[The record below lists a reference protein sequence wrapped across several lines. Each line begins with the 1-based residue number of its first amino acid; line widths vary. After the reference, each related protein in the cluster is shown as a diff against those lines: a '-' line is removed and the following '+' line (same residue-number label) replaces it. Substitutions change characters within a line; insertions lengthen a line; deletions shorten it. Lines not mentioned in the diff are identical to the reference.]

1 VASSSSPPAAANR
14 TPATAGVV
22 IVGGGQAGFQ
32 VAASLRALGHAGP
45 IRLIGAESDPPY
57 QRPPLS
63 KAYLLG
69 KMERERL
76 LFRQPAFYAAQGI
89 ELLLGDAA
97 IAIDRAAR
105 TVATATG
112 RVVPY
117 DTLVLATGTRV
128 RPLPVPGTELA
139 GVAYLRTLAE
149 SEGLA
154 RRIAEARRVV
164 VVGGGFIGLEVA
176 AAARLLG
183 KPVIV
188 LEAADRLMG
197 RVVAPVISAF
207 YAELHRGR
215 GVELVLEARI
225 ARLEGEGGK
234 VTAVVMADG
243 ARHPADLVVV
253 GIGVLPNV
261 ELAAAAGLACENGI
275 LVDELGRTGDPR
287 IFAAGE
293 CTSHPSRFAGG
304 RVRLESVQ
312 NAVDQAKAVA
322 AAILG
327 GREPYDEVP
336 WFWSDQYEVKLQ
348 MVGLSQ
354 GHDARVVRGDPAG
367 GRFSVFYFKDGRLV
381 AIDSIN
387 RPGDHMVG
395 RKLLGAG
402 TTLTPAQAA
411 DEAFDLKQAGARST

>member
-1 VASSSSPPAAANR
+1 M
-14 TPATAGVV
+14 TAGVV

-32 VAASLRALGHAGP
+32 VAASLRAHGHAGP
-45 IRLIGAESDPPY
+45 VRLISAEAHPPY

-63 KAYLLG
+63 KGLLLG
-69 KMERERL
+69 KMDKARL
-76 LFRQPAFYAAQGI
+76 LFRQPAFYTAQAI
-89 ELLLGDAA
+89 ELLLGEAVT
-97 IAIDRAAR
+97 AIDRDAR
-105 TVATATG
+105 TVTTATG

-117 DTLVLATGTRV
+117 DALVIATGTRV
-128 RPLPVPGTELA
+128 RPLPVPGTELD
-139 GVAYLRTLAE
+139 GVVYLRTLEE

-154 RRIAEARRVV
+154 RRIGEAERVV

-176 AAARLLG
+176 AAARMLG
-183 KPVIV
+183 KPVTV

-197 RVVAPVISAF
+197 RVVAPVISTF

-215 GVELVLEARI
+215 GVELELDARI

-234 VTAVVMADG
+234 VAAVVMADG
-243 ARHPADLVVV
+243 ARRPADLVVI

-261 ELAAAAGLACENGI
+261 ELAQAAGLICDNGI
-275 LVDELGRTGDPR
+275 VVDELGRTSDPA

-293 CTSHPSRFAGG
+293 CSSHPNRFAGG
-304 RVRLESVQ
+304 RARLESVQ

-327 GREPYDEVP
+327 RHEPYDEVP

-348 MVGLSQ
+348 MVGISQ

-367 GRFSVFYFKDGRLV
+367 GKFSVFYFKGGRLV
-381 AIDSIN
+381 AIDSVN

-395 RKLLGAG
+395 RKLLSAG
-402 TTLTPAQAA
+402 TALTPAQAE
-411 DEAFDLKQAGARST
+411 DEAFDLKTAASA